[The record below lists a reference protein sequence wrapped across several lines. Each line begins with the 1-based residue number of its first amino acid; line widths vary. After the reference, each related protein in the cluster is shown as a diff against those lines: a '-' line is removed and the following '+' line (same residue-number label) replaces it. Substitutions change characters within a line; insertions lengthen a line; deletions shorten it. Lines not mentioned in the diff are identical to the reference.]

1 MDPVHRILASLRDKP
16 LKELMLGKEDWTLGS
31 RTYIQ
36 LNQSNHTEDGLHPT
50 IETANRPLIG
60 VMIKTSVSI
69 MAQDVTHILPRGDQ
83 TYKQTVMGTHVHRLE
98 TDCLSLKIA
107 LGLRKQE
114 TSVYREYLKEV
125 NGGQYKKALPHVNLT
140 SHILPLLDPTENRC
154 TPPVLEL
161 VKTYIGLERIPL
173 LLDGEA
179 NTVSGRLQGVTDHH
193 QEDGRHRHSSGG
205 SSNPSNS
212 RAAGKAPMD
221 QSPIRTLSED
231 RRHVSLRLG
240 PMVDSEET
248 IIEDIPLPRRSGLGN
263 MTNLKAQGKKKSSTP
278 SASRKISVKS
288 PLHGISDAA
297 VVTSPVSNSEGAW
310 WFLAAR
316 VISSETVAERGGVKG
331 SRWLWSYMSS
341 VIVEAM
347 KVDTLH
353 APLWNLFSVEFLIV
367 RRWLNI
373 EGEADSYDFGVGEG
387 YLCSTKADKLKVEYE
402 KTRNFELP
410 E

>member
-1 MDPVHRILASLRDKP
+1 
-16 LKELMLGKEDWTLGS
+16 MLGKEDWTLGS

-161 VKTYIGLERIPL
+161 VKTYIGLVIVTSHQMKKDQANAGLPL
-173 LLDGEA
+173 NGYLHLRKGFH
-179 NTVSGRLQGVTDHH
+179 SFSMGRLILYQADF
-193 QEDGRHRHSSGG
+193 
-205 SSNPSNS
+205 
-212 RAAGKAPMD
+212 KA
-221 QSPIRTLSED
+221 
-231 RRHVSLRLG
+231 
-240 PMVDSEET
+240 
-248 IIEDIPLPRRSGLGN
+248 
-263 MTNLKAQGKKKSSTP
+263 
-278 SASRKISVKS
+278 
-288 PLHGISDAA
+288 
-297 VVTSPVSNSEGAW
+297 
-310 WFLAAR
+310 
-316 VISSETVAERGGVKG
+316 
-331 SRWLWSYMSS
+331 
-341 VIVEAM
+341 
-347 KVDTLH
+347 
-353 APLWNLFSVEFLIV
+353 
-367 RRWLNI
+367 
-373 EGEADSYDFGVGEG
+373 
-387 YLCSTKADKLKVEYE
+387 
-402 KTRNFELP
+402 
-410 E
+410 

>member
-1 MDPVHRILASLRDKP
+1 
-16 LKELMLGKEDWTLGS
+16 MLGKEDWNLGS
-31 RTYIQ
+31 RTDIQ

-60 VMIKTSVSI
+60 VMIETFVSI

-140 SHILPLLDPTENRC
+140 SGDCNFPSNEKRSSERRSA
-154 TPPVLEL
+154 LERL
-161 VKTYIGLERIPL
+161 SASKERIPL

-193 QEDGRHRHSSGG
+193 QEDGRHHHSSGG

-240 PMVDSEET
+240 PMGTRKEE
-248 IIEDIPLPRRSGLGN
+248 IQYPL
-263 MTNLKAQGKKKSSTP
+263 
-278 SASRKISVKS
+278 
-288 PLHGISDAA
+288 
-297 VVTSPVSNSEGAW
+297 
-310 WFLAAR
+310 
-316 VISSETVAERGGVKG
+316 
-331 SRWLWSYMSS
+331 
-341 VIVEAM
+341 
-347 KVDTLH
+347 
-353 APLWNLFSVEFLIV
+353 
-367 RRWLNI
+367 
-373 EGEADSYDFGVGEG
+373 
-387 YLCSTKADKLKVEYE
+387 YL
-402 KTRNFELP
+402 
-410 E
+410 